1 MPVYGQQQLEQVERL
16 VAHLQRRVVAGT
28 LTLLARCQEVSTAAA
43 QQHYMYSEREPT
55 IAELRWWMLFLKFRK
70 MKQ

>member
-1 MPVYGQQQLEQVERL
+1 MPVYGQEQLEQVERL

-43 QQHYMYSEREPT
+43 QQHYMYSGREQCT
-55 IAELRWWMLFLKFRK
+55 VTELRLY
-70 MKQ
+70 KQFF